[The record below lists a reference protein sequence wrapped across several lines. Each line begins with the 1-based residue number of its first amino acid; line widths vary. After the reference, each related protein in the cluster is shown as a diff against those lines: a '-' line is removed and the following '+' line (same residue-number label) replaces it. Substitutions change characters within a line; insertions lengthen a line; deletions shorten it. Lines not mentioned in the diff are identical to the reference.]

1 MKRRDFLA
9 AAGCAALGAS
19 AASRSAI
26 AQNGAGVRL
35 VIVGAGAAGLSLAA
49 RFSRALN
56 NAKIIVIDAR
66 KLHVF
71 QPGLTMVGAGLWP
84 AYKVTDEN
92 ANYIP
97 QGVEWVQEAVAE
109 FDPDA
114 SRVVTAGGRNLDYD
128 FLFVATGLV
137 LDYAGI
143 EGMDVALIG
152 QKGIASVYAGPE
164 AALASAKAIDA
175 YIAHGGIG
183 LFGRP
188 ETEMKCAGAPL
199 KMTFITDDKARLNGR
214 REGMELI
221 YNAHNNGVFSVM
233 PVNQKV
239 TSLFGQRNVKVNYN
253 HVLKGLDPGRKVA
266 RFATPDGETSLD
278 YDFIHVVPP
287 MRAPQPVRNSP
298 LPWQSGPLENDG
310 WVEANKDN
318 LRHPRYPNVFSVGDV
333 AGVPRGKT
341 AASVKWQV
349 PVVVDHVL
357 AEMANKAS
365 EAVYN
370 GYTSCPLITRY
381 GKAMLI
387 EFDYDGKLVP
397 SFPFI
402 EPLEELWVSWL
413 IDEKLLHGTYRAMLR
428 GHA

>member
-1 MKRRDFLA
+1 
-9 AAGCAALGAS
+9 
-19 AASRSAI
+19 
-26 AQNGAGVRL
+26 
-35 VIVGAGAAGLSLAA
+35 
-49 RFSRALN
+49 
-56 NAKIIVIDAR
+56 
-66 KLHVF
+66 
-71 QPGLTMVGAGLWP
+71 
-84 AYKVTDEN
+84 YKVTDEN

-239 TSLFGQRNVKVNYN
+239 TSLFGQRDVKVNYN

-278 YDFIHVVPP
+278 YDFIHVV
-287 MRAPQPVRNSP
+287 
-298 LPWQSGPLENDG
+298 
-310 WVEANKDN
+310 
-318 LRHPRYPNVFSVGDV
+318 
-333 AGVPRGKT
+333 
-341 AASVKWQV
+341 
-349 PVVVDHVL
+349 
-357 AEMANKAS
+357 
-365 EAVYN
+365 
-370 GYTSCPLITRY
+370 
-381 GKAMLI
+381 
-387 EFDYDGKLVP
+387 
-397 SFPFI
+397 
-402 EPLEELWVSWL
+402 
-413 IDEKLLHGTYRAMLR
+413 
-428 GHA
+428 